1 MNGVA
6 SMENLSTCSSVVRSS
21 RRSEGGDSGICLT
34 PHEPCGYPSGI
45 LMSPPLPT
53 TSTSPT
59 GTLAKSGTPDNVY
72 ITFTSGLQRASNILG
87 SNSLTC
93 LYLILLHVY
102 KIFGVVRH

>member
-1 MNGVA
+1 
-6 SMENLSTCSSVVRSS
+6 MENLSTCSSVVRSS

-34 PHEPCGYPSGI
+34 PHEPCGDPSGN
-45 LMSPPLPT
+45 LMSPFPT

-87 SNSLTC
+87 SNSLTR

>member
-1 MNGVA
+1 
-6 SMENLSTCSSVVRSS
+6 MENLSTCSSVVRSS

-34 PHEPCGYPSGI
+34 PHEPCGDPSGS
-45 LMSPPLPT
+45 LMSPFP
-53 TSTSPT
+53 
-59 GTLAKSGTPDNVY
+59 TLAKPGTPDNVY